1 MASTKKEDEVQKTE
15 ARSLKLEVLEKM
27 STLSAAGF
35 GLVAALAWNSAI
47 QDLFAQIFPNKESLS
62 AKFAYAIILTILVV
76 LITTQLGR
84 ATQKFKLLLHKDN
97 S

>member
-1 MASTKKEDEVQKTE
+1 MASTKKEVEEQKTE
-15 ARSLKLEVLEKM
+15 DRSLRLEILEKM

-47 QDLFAQIFPNKESLS
+47 QDLFARVFPNKESLS
-62 AKFAYAIILTILVV
+62 AKFIYAVLLTVIVV

-84 ATQKFKLLLHKDN
+84 ATQKLKVLLHKEN